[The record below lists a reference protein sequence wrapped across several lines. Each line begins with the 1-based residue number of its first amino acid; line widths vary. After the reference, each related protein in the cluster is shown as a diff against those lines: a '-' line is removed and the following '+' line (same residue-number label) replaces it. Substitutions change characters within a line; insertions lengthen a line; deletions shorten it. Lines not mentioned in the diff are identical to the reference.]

1 MIVQDQILS
10 LDIAALEAILILLLL
25 ALYVGIAKRKATK
38 SVMTAI
44 LMDCQNVRL
53 IVQDLWLDGLV
64 LEEVPPLLLPVYQYA
79 EIQKWFYLNFVMTET
94 QMEPL
99 NVIQIVQEMLLAGLV
114 LEATPYLHQLV
125 SLHAEMASEPGL
137 KSVMTG
143 SQLKTIR
150 NASLTVR
157 GLKLAGL
164 ARGQL
169 DQFLL
174 AILYVE
180 TAE

>member
-1 MIVQDQILS
+1 MIVQDQTQA
-10 LDIAALEAILILLLL
+10 LDILALEAILILLLL
-25 ALYVGIAKRKATK
+25 ALYVEIARRRAT
-38 SVMTAI
+38 
-44 LMDCQNVRL
+44 
-53 IVQDLWLDGLV
+53 
-64 LEEVPPLLLPVYQYA
+64 
-79 EIQKWFYLNFVMTET
+79 
-94 QMEPL
+94 
-99 NVIQIVQEMLLAGLV
+99 
-114 LEATPYLHQLV
+114 
-125 SLHAEMASEPGL
+125 